1 MKAMTPPATWKCG
14 TAVAAT
20 TRPWSL
26 GQSAGAGRQ
35 GPRIRTNIF
44 LKGKFTKIWS
54 VSFNESFKGNRIK
67 KYKDEEIYSSEVV
80 IESEG
85 EERSIHV
92 GIEEAI
98 QTESLETA
106 SVTREITPPPPELR
120 VSVLKSLS
128 QLPPRQTVPKK
139 KRVKDFNL
147 LLYKPHWVSKISVN
161 SK

>member
-1 MKAMTPPATWKCG
+1 M
-14 TAVAAT
+14 
-20 TRPWSL
+20 
-26 GQSAGAGRQ
+26 
-35 GPRIRTNIF
+35 
-44 LKGKFTKIWS
+44 
-54 VSFNESFKGNRIK
+54 
-67 KYKDEEIYSSEVV
+67 YSSEVV
-80 IESEG
+80 IESE
-85 EERSIHV
+85 EEEGSIHV

-161 SK
+161 SKWFFFISVKE